1 LAKSRPHVII
11 SAGLSL
17 DGKIATRTGDSK
29 LSSKKDI
36 VRVHK
41 LRASV
46 DAILVGKRTM
56 MIDDPSLTVKYTRGK
71 NPIRII
77 LDSKGSIK
85 SDSKIVKT
93 CKKIPTIIVVSEK
106 ISKKNLARLQR
117 YNLEIRKCGQNR
129 IDLKRLLQILQMKNI
144 KKLLVEGGGTT
155 NWSFFKERL
164 VDEVIVTLTP
174 FILGGK
180 NATSLVQGEGFA
192 KISQACP
199 LKLKKAYR
207 IKNELVL
214 HYSV

>member
-1 LAKSRPHVII
+1 MEKSRPHVIL

-56 MIDDPSLTVKYTRGK
+56 MIDNPSLTVKYARGK
-71 NPIRII
+71 SPIRII

-85 SDSKIVKT
+85 PDSKIVKT
-93 CKKIPTIIVVSEK
+93 CRKFPTIIVVSEK
-106 ISKKNLARLQR
+106 ISKKNFARLQS
-117 YNLEIRKCGQNR
+117 YNLEVLKCGQNR
-129 IDLKRLLQILQMKNI
+129 IDLKKLLQILLTRNI

-155 NWSFFKERL
+155 NWSFFKEKL

-180 NATSLVQGEGFA
+180 DATSLVQGEGFA
-192 KISQACP
+192 KISQACS
-199 LKLKKAYR
+199 LTLKKVYR
-207 IKNELVL
+207 MKNELIL
-214 HYSV
+214 HYTI